1 MFIWYFNMSIKFRV
15 SCRFFY
21 AHDFSFTFRFGS
33 IPAFFKARELVRV
46 DFVIPKCLRNG
57 SEKSNLEP
65 LAVYLACA
73 WNFRDWKT
81 IDFISFPDFIF
92 FFSFPEHSVA
102 VNISV
107 DSLASACFDP
117 SQTEKL
123 NKEKWFSFSCRK
135 SCLTAD
141 KRSKAPFVL
150 ESASSCLFI
159 SKHSI
164 FGTFFSDSALFP
176 QHQFW
181 TSCRF
186 AALERVEN
194 AQHRP
199 NRRRE
204 FHIPTN
210 LRIEAAA

>member
-33 IPAFFKARELVRV
+33 NLAFFKARELVRV

-92 FFSFPEHSVA
+92 FFFIPRAFCRCQHFSRLVSF
-102 VNISV
+102 
-107 DSLASACFDP
+107 SLLWS
-117 SQTEKL
+117 KL
-123 NKEKWFSFSCRK
+123 NW
-135 SCLTAD
+135 
-141 KRSKAPFVL
+141 KAEQREMVF
-150 ESASSCLFI
+150 
-159 SKHSI
+159 
-164 FGTFFSDSALFP
+164 FFSSKIVP
-176 QHQFW
+176 Y
-181 TSCRF
+181 CR
-186 AALERVEN
+186 
-194 AQHRP
+194 
-199 NRRRE
+199 
-204 FHIPTN
+204 
-210 LRIEAAA
+210 